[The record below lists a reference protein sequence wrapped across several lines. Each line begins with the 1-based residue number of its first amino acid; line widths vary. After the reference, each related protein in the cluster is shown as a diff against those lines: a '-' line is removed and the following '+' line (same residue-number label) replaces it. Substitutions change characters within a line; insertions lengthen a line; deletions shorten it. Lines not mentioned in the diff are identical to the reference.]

1 MRDYLETVTRRVV
14 VYDGGMGATLE
25 QFDLTQ
31 EDYGGLQGKC
41 HEALV
46 LNRPDVIEGVHAS
59 MLDAGAE
66 VVETDTFQGSRL
78 KLEEWGL
85 ADYTVEVNTKA
96 AEIAR
101 RAAGEHRF
109 VAGSIGPTG
118 YLPASDDSTL
128 GQIRFGELVEVF
140 AEQAAGLVDGGADL
154 IIIETAQDILEV
166 KAAVFGAREAFK
178 STGRTL
184 PIHTSVSL
192 LPNGGKML
200 LGTDISAV
208 LCTLEALRVDV
219 IGLNCSTGPEDMRD
233 AIRFLGEFCSVP
245 VACIPNAGLPL
256 QGPDGETIFPEQ
268 PGPLADALA
277 EFVERYGVGVVGG
290 CCGTTPEHIRAIVE
304 RVRPAGGDTARGA
317 NGDTAPRTT
326 AAGAALPTRA
336 APPSAGGGAKG
347 STTLPTR
354 AVAPRPAPRPPH
366 LSSMIAATPLVQE
379 PHPTMVGERVNS
391 QGSRKAKQLLLADD
405 YDGLVQIAEDQVT
418 GGAHVLDTCVALT
431 ERSDEDE
438 QMRQVVK
445 RISLTQPAPIQVDST
460 EPEVIET
467 ALEQIPG
474 RAIVNSVNLEA
485 GRDKLDRVVPL
496 ALAHGAAL
504 IALTIDEVGMAKTAQ
519 RKVEIAERIR
529 DLCCEEHGLDPELLI
544 FDCLTFTLTTGDEEW
559 RPSAVETIEGI
570 RRIKA
575 EIPHVKTS
583 LGVSN
588 VSFGVSPGAR
598 AVLNSVFLHHCVQAG
613 LDLAMVNPNHITPY
627 SEISHEER
635 KLADDLVFNRS
646 EDALQHFIEH
656 FESKGETEAQTTANP
671 TEGMEPEEA
680 LHFHILRR
688 RKEGVEDWIDLS
700 VEKIGA
706 VPTLNEVLLPA
717 MKEVGDKFGAGEL
730 ILPFVL
736 QSAEVMKRAVA
747 QLEKYL
753 DKIEGYTKGTVV
765 LATVFGDVHDIGKSL
780 VNTILTNNGYT
791 VIDLGKQVPI
801 QTILDAAQEHEATAI
816 GLSALLVSTSK
827 QMPACIQELHA
838 KGLQYPV
845 LIGGAAINRAFS
857 FRALYPGGK
866 DSTEPYAPGVFYCKD
881 AFEGLSVMDQ
891 LIDEQAHTALLEK
904 LRAGATAFREKG
916 EEPVEQ
922 GDLTDSSV
930 RSPAR
935 TDAPVPTPPYWGVRE
950 IPVDLNAVY
959 SHLDTHVLFKLHWG
973 GKGVKG
979 EAWRELVEENFRPRL
994 ERMWAE
1000 ANGRLAGERPEEHAN
1015 GRTGASSKD
1024 AEETQ
1029 AHAPY
1034 LHPRALLGFFPCYAA
1049 GNDIVVLDPED
1060 RATELTRFV
1069 CPRQPKGDRICLA
1082 DFFRSGVKVEGEGA
1096 KAGAAGAAA
1105 AAGSS
1110 SYLPPAEL
1118 DVIAVQAVTV
1128 GSEVTELM
1136 AKLEAEGEFAEQL
1149 FVHGLGVQTAE
1160 GLAEWLHHEARAMLS
1175 IPATQGRRYSWGYPA
1190 VPEQSEHLKV
1200 EKLLDL
1206 GQIGMKITDG
1216 YAPEPEQSTLALV
1229 AHHPQAIYFGTR
1241 QGRLLPDGSPDDLIK
1256 GSYRDPSLAGFD
1268 GVRELAD
1275 EDPPDGVVE
1284 GEDEPALAG

>member
-1 MRDYLETVTRRVV
+1 MRDYLQAISTRVV

-25 QFDLTQ
+25 QFDLTP

-46 LNRPDVIEGVHAS
+46 LHRPDVIEGVHAS

-66 VVETDTFQGSRL
+66 VVETDTFQASRL
-78 KLEEWGL
+78 KLSEWGL
-85 ADYTVEVNTKA
+85 AEYTVEINTKA

-101 RAAGEHRF
+101 KAAGEHRF

-118 YLPASDDSTL
+118 YLPASEDPSL

-140 AEQAAGLVDGGADL
+140 AEQAAGLIDGGADL
-154 IIIETAQDILEV
+154 LVIETAQDILEV
-166 KAAVFGAREAFK
+166 KAAVFGAHEAFG

-208 LCTLEALRVDV
+208 LTTLEALKVDV

-233 AIRFLGEFCSVP
+233 AIRFLGEYCPVP

-256 QGPDGETIFPEQ
+256 QGPDGETIFPEK
-268 PGPLADALA
+268 PEPLADALQ
-277 EFVERYGVGVVGG
+277 EFVERYGVGIVGG
-290 CCGTTPEHIRAIVE
+290 CCGTTPAHIAAIAE
-304 RVRPAGGDTARGA
+304 RVGSPTGTRSTTNGPAGDLA
-317 NGDTAPRTT
+317 
-326 AAGAALPTRA
+326 
-336 APPSAGGGAKG
+336 
-347 STTLPTR
+347 TR
-354 AVAPRPAPRPPH
+354 AVGPRPAPRPPH
-366 LSSMIAATPLVQE
+366 LSSMIAATPLAQE
-379 PHPTMVGERVNS
+379 PAPTMVGERVNS
-391 QGSRKAKQLLLADD
+391 QGSRKAKELLLADD

-418 GGAHVLDTCVALT
+418 GGAHVLDLCVALT
-431 ERSDEDE
+431 ERTDEDE
-438 QMRQVVK
+438 QMRLVAKKV
-445 RISLTQPAPIQVDST
+445 SLTQPAPIQIDST
-460 EPEVIET
+460 EPEVIER

-485 GRDKLDRVVPL
+485 GRAKLDRVVPV

-504 IALTIDEVGMAKTAQ
+504 IALTIDEVGMAKTAA
-519 RKVEIAERIR
+519 RKVEIAKRIR
-529 DLCCEEHGLDPELLI
+529 DLCCGEHGLDPQLLI

-559 RPSAVETIEGI
+559 RPSAVETIAG
-570 RRIKA
+570 IKA
-575 EIPHVKTS
+575 IKEQIPDVKTS

-627 SEISHEER
+627 SEIPEQER
-635 KLADDLVFNRS
+635 ELADDLVFNRR
-646 EDALQHFIEH
+646 EDALEKFIEH
-656 FESKGETEAQTTANP
+656 FESKGPEDTAQGAADP

-688 RKEGVEDWIDLS
+688 RREGVEDWIDRS

-791 VIDLGKQVPI
+791 VVDLGKQVPI
-801 QTILDAAQEHEATAI
+801 QTIVDAAQEHDATAI

-838 KGLQYPV
+838 KGLPYPV
-845 LIGGAAINRAFS
+845 LIGGAAINRAFGY
-857 FRALYPGGK
+857 RALYPGGK
-866 DSTEPYAPGVFYCKD
+866 DSDVVYEPGVFYCKD
-881 AFEGLSVMDQ
+881 AFEGLAVMDQ
-891 LIDEQAHTALLEK
+891 LIDADARGALVQK
-904 LRAGATAFREKG
+904 LLAGATEFRAKG
-916 EEPVEQ
+916 DAPEEELNFA
-922 GDLTDSSV
+922 DDSV
-930 RSPAR
+930 RSAAR

-950 IPVDLNAVY
+950 IPVDLDEVY

-979 EAWRELVEENFRPRL
+979 EAWQELLDENFRPRL
-994 ERMWAE
+994 QRMWKE
-1000 ANGRLAGERPEEHAN
+1000 Q
-1015 GRTGASSKD
+1015 T
-1024 AEETQ
+1024 
-1029 AHAPY
+1029 Y
-1034 LHPRALLGFFPCYAA
+1034 LHPRALLGFFPCYAL
-1049 GNDIVVLDPED
+1049 GNEIVVLDPED
-1060 RATELTRFV
+1060 RQTELTRFV
-1069 CPRQPKGDRICLA
+1069 CPRQPKGDRLCLA
-1082 DFFRSGVKVEGEGA
+1082 DFFRPAVDGR
-1096 KAGAAGAAA
+1096 
-1105 AAGSS
+1105 
-1110 SYLPPAEL
+1110 PPAEL

-1149 FVHGLGVQTAE
+1149 YVHGLGVQTAE
-1160 GLAEWLHHEARAMLS
+1160 GLAEWLHATAREMLG
-1175 IPATQGRRYSWGYPA
+1175 IDAAQGRRYSWGYPA

-1200 EKLLDL
+1200 ERLLGLAD
-1206 GQIGMKITDG
+1206 IGMHITDG

-1241 QGRLLPDGSPDDLIK
+1241 QGRLLPNGSPDALIK
-1256 GSYRDPSLAGFD
+1256 GSPSDPSLFGAGEPGPSLGD
-1268 GVRELAD
+1268 D
-1275 EDPPDGVVE
+1275 DPPDGAVE
-1284 GEDEPALAG
+1284 EEDEPAMA

>member
-1 MRDYLETVTRRVV
+1 MARDYLNAINRHVV
-14 VYDGGMGATLE
+14 IYDGGMGATLE
-25 QFDLTQ
+25 QFELTS

-41 HEALV
+41 HEALI

-85 ADYTVEVNTKA
+85 GEHTVEINTKA

-101 RAAGEHRF
+101 KAAGESRY

-118 YLPASDDSTL
+118 FLPASEDPSL
-128 GQIRFGELVEVF
+128 GQILFRDLVEVF
-140 AEQAAGLVDGGADL
+140 AEQAAGLIDGGADL

-166 KAAVFGAREAFK
+166 KAAVFGARQAFTA
-178 STGRTL
+178 TGRTL

-200 LGTDISAV
+200 LGTDISSV
-208 LCTLEALRVDV
+208 LATLSALKVDV

-233 AIRFLGEFCSVP
+233 AIRFLGEFCPVP

-268 PGPLADALA
+268 PEPLAEALK
-277 EFVERYGVGVVGG
+277 EFVERYGVGIVGG
-290 CCGTTPEHIRAIVE
+290 CCGTTPAHIAAVAE
-304 RVRPAGGDTARGA
+304 RV
-317 NGDTAPRTT
+317 
-326 AAGAALPTRA
+326 
-336 APPSAGGGAKG
+336 KG
-347 STTLPTR
+347 R
-354 AVAPRPAPRPPH
+354 EVAPRPAPRAPH

-379 PHPTMVGERVNS
+379 PRPTMVGERVNS
-391 QGSRKAKQLLLADD
+391 QGSRKAKELLLADD

-418 GGAHVLDTCVALT
+418 GGAHVLDLCVALT
-431 ERSDEDE
+431 ERVDEDE
-438 QMRQVVK
+438 QMRILAKKV
-445 RISLTQPAPIQVDST
+445 SLTQPAPIQIDST
-460 EPEVIET
+460 EPEVLQR

-485 GRDKLDRVVPL
+485 GREKLDRVVPM
-496 ALAHGAAL
+496 ALEHGAAL
-504 IALTIDEVGMAKTAQ
+504 IALTIDEVGMAKTAD
-519 RKVEIAERIR
+519 RKVEIAQRIR
-529 DLCCEEHGLDPELLI
+529 ELCCEEHGLDPELLI

-575 EIPHVKTS
+575 EVPDVKTS

-627 SEISHEER
+627 GEISEAER
-635 KLADDLVFNRS
+635 ELADDLVFNRR
-646 EDALQHFIEH
+646 EDALERFIGH
-656 FESKGETEAQTTANP
+656 FESKGEEETAQGTADP

-688 RKEGVEDWIDLS
+688 RKDGVEEWIDRS

-791 VIDLGKQVPI
+791 VVDLGKQVPI
-801 QTILDAAQEHEATAI
+801 QTIVDAAEEHEATAI

-838 KGLQYPV
+838 KGLSYPV
-845 LIGGAAINRAFS
+845 LIGGAAINRAFGY
-857 FRALYPGGK
+857 RALYPGGK
-866 DSTEPYAPGVFYCKD
+866 ESEEMYEPGVFYCKD
-881 AFEGLSVMDQ
+881 AFEGLAVMDQ
-891 LIDEQAHTALLEK
+891 LIDADARAALGEK
-904 LRAGATAFREKG
+904 LRAGAQTFREKG
-916 EEPVEQ
+916 DEPEEQ
-922 GDLTDSSV
+922 LNFADDSV
-930 RSPAR
+930 RSAAR
-935 TDAPVPTPPYWGVRE
+935 TDVPIPEPPFWGVQE
-950 IPVDLNAVY
+950 IPVDTGELY
-959 SHLDTHVLFKLHWG
+959 RHLDTHVLFKLHWG
-973 GKGVKG
+973 GRGVKG
-979 EAWRELVEENFRPRL
+979 EAWQKLLAEDFRPRL
-994 ERMWAE
+994 ERMWTKA
-1000 ANGRLAGERPEEHAN
+1000 AGPE
-1015 GRTGASSKD
+1015 G
-1024 AEETQ
+1024 
-1029 AHAPY
+1029 Y
-1034 LHPRALLGFFPCYAA
+1034 LHPRALLGFFPCYAL
-1049 GNDIVVLDPED
+1049 GNEIVVLDPSD
-1060 RATELTRFV
+1060 RATELTRFT

-1082 DFFRSGVKVEGEGA
+1082 DFFRPAFDGA
-1096 KAGAAGAAA
+1096 
-1105 AAGSS
+1105 
-1110 SYLPPAEL
+1110 PPEEL

-1136 AKLEAEGEFAEQL
+1136 ARLEAEGEFAEQL

-1160 GLAEWLHHEARAMLS
+1160 GLAEWLHWRVREMLA
-1175 IPATQGRRYSWGYPA
+1175 IDPAQGRRYSWGYPA
-1190 VPEQSEHLKV
+1190 VPEQSEHLRV
-1200 EKLLDL
+1200 DELLGL
-1206 GQIGMKITDG
+1206 SQIGMRITDG
-1216 YAPEPEQSTLALV
+1216 YAPDPEQSTLALV

-1241 QGRLLPDGSPDDLIK
+1241 QGRLLPDGSPDDLIR
-1256 GSYRDPSLAGFD
+1256 GSSRDPSLFG
-1268 GVRELAD
+1268 ELDDSEPA
-1275 EDPPDGVVE
+1275 EGGVE
-1284 GEDEPALAG
+1284 GEDEPAMAGESG